1 MRTSFVILTLALL
14 FCALALSAQGQSA
27 VADSVERELNA
38 LNPEAPDYLQQK
50 AGVMG
55 TLLQTV
61 KYSDPQKALRLCDEL
76 GQVFMQIGDSAK
88 AYEAMYRYKAGI
100 YDIGGQMDKMLTSLE
115 AYADTLASIGKH
127 DGYVYLDIG
136 NVYFGFGM
144 YGLAREN
151 YDFAEQI
158 FTQQGNTQGICTIY
172 NNFAQM
178 NMVEKNYDS
187 ALVWLH
193 RSYSLRLNELKDPVL
208 AHESL
213 YLMAKVFRDRGE
225 FDSALA
231 CLRVVI
237 NDLNGTALQQHTDHI
252 ALHQEFS
259 GAYTATGITFY
270 MQKQWDSAEYYFAQ
284 GEQLYQ
290 QYSYQNRIPL
300 LYTAWAR
307 MYLMKGD
314 AAKAHVYLA
323 KAEQNTDRFNP
334 NEMLELHLL
343 YADYYDFTGDKEKAY
358 YYRLQYYKLDDSLQ
372 ANGYEE
378 RTIIA
383 GSHVIQLQNQARID
397 GQNAALAQKEKE
409 ARISAQQ
416 RTIFLV
422 LSCGFGLLIIVGAI
436 SLYQL
441 RKKNQLIEKY
451 NAELHIANVTKEQ
464 LLSVVSHDLRGPFNT
479 LIGIS
484 DLMVRNMR
492 NRDYA
497 GVNGNAELIRESSR
511 KAYVLLDNLMQWVSL
526 QKETIRVRKE
536 FVPLNE
542 LVDEILVLFRGQAL
556 ANSST
561 VIKDIRVE
569 HAMTD
574 RNLLQVVIRNLVS
587 NALKA
592 IPVAGQVKIIMT
604 ALGKDLKLVVE
615 DNGRGLSEH
624 DLANLFAPK
633 DRTRIA
639 REGGGLG
646 LVLVDQFVRQ
656 LGGMITAEN
665 SETGGAR
672 FTIILYDAV
681 QTPVKTEGPSKQEE
695 PVPVFTSKDKQVID
709 AVVQQL
715 VQYEIYDTTEI
726 REVVGKIPDESTPA
740 VGWWKKKILEAV
752 YRSDET
758 RYRTLLNVAKH
769 EDIRQ

>member
-1 MRTSFVILTLALL
+1 MRVFPYILIAFLFFSPAL
-14 FCALALSAQGQSA
+14 FSQGQST
-27 VADSVERELNA
+27 VADSIEHELNA
-38 LNPEAPDYLQQK
+38 LNPESPNYLQEK
-50 AGVMG
+50 AGIMG

-61 KYSDPQKALRLCDEL
+61 KYSDPQKALRLCDQL
-76 GQVFMQIGDSAK
+76 GEVFMQIGDSAK

-115 AYADTLASIGKH
+115 AYADALSSIGKS

-151 YDFAEQI
+151 YYFAEQI
-158 FTQQGNTQGICTIY
+158 FTEQGNTQGVCTIY

-178 NMVEKNYDS
+178 HMAGKNYDS

-193 RSYSLRLNELKDPVL
+193 RSYNLRLYTLKDPVL

-213 YLMAKVFRDRGE
+213 YLMAKVFRDMQQY
-225 FDSALA
+225 DSAYA
-231 CLRVVI
+231 CLAVVI
-237 NDLNGTALQQHTDHI
+237 NDLKGTALQQHTDHI
-252 ALHQEFS
+252 ALHQEFA
-259 GAYTATGITFY
+259 GAYTAMGITFY
-270 MQKQWDSAEYYFAQ
+270 MQQQWDSAEYYFRQ

-290 QYSYQNRIPL
+290 RYSYQIRMPF
-300 LYTAWAR
+300 LYSAWTR
-307 MYLMKGD
+307 MYIAKHD
-314 AAKAHVYLA
+314 AASAKIYLDKTEA
-323 KAEQNTDRFNP
+323 NTDRHNP
-334 NEMLELHLL
+334 NELMELYSL
-343 YADYYDFTGDKEKAY
+343 YGDYYDLTGEKEKAY
-358 YYRLQYYKLDDSLQ
+358 FNRLQFYKLDDSIQ
-372 ANGYEE
+372 ASGYEE

-383 GSHVIQLQNQARID
+383 GSHVLQLQNQARID
-397 GQNAALAQKEKE
+397 GQNAELERKEKE
-409 ARISAQQ
+409 AHDSRQQ

-422 LSCGFGLLIIVGAI
+422 LSCGLGMLIIVGAI

-441 RKKNQLIEKY
+441 RKKNKLIEKY
-451 NAELHIANVTKEQ
+451 NSELHVANATKEQ

-497 GVNGNAELIRESSR
+497 SVTGNAELIRESSR

-526 QKETIRVRKE
+526 QKETIRVRKD
-536 FVPLNE
+536 FVVLNE
-542 LVDEILVLFRGQAL
+542 LVDEILLLFRGQAL

-561 VIKDIRVE
+561 VLKDIRVE

-574 RNLLQVVIRNLVS
+574 RNLLQVIIRNLVS

-592 IPVAGQVKIIMT
+592 IPVAGHVKVSMS
-604 ALGKDLKLVVE
+604 AMGKDLKIMIE
-615 DNGRGLSEH
+615 DNGRGLNED
-624 DLANLFAPK
+624 DLATLFAPK
-633 DRTRIA
+633 DKTRIA
-639 REGGGLG
+639 RQGGGLG
-646 LVLVDQFVRQ
+646 LLLVDQFVRQ

-665 SETGGAR
+665 VEAGGAR

-681 QTPVKTEGPSKQEE
+681 QQAAPAEGPAKQED
-695 PVPVFTSKDKQVID
+695 PAPLLTAKDKQLIGDIVT
-709 AVVQQL
+709 QL
-715 VQYEIYDTTEI
+715 KGYEIYDTTEI
-726 REVVGKIPDESTPA
+726 REVVGKIPESSSA
-740 VGWWKKKILEAV
+740 GVEWWKKKILEAV

-758 RYRTLLNVAKH
+758 RFRTLLNMAVH